1 MSAPPPRPR
10 LAFVVASEMTVRN
23 GIAGHVRA
31 LADRYDVSVVVHTDD
46 PLLLE
51 HLGLPARLVPLQI
64 ERSVSLH
71 ADLRALAALVRLFRR
86 ERFDAVSSLTPKAGL
101 LAMTAARLAG
111 VPHRTHTFTG
121 QVWATRTGAAR
132 ALLRALDGL
141 THRNA
146 TFSLVDSPS
155 QRDFLIHEGV
165 LRPSTSGVLASGS
178 LTGIDAERYRPDPE
192 ARAAVRAE
200 WGLADEDVLF
210 LQLGRIT
217 VDKGVLD
224 LAHAFA
230 RVAPRVPHARLAFV
244 GPDEE
249 GLTGQVIAA
258 AGTAAHAVRMDPR
271 FTAEPE
277 RFLAAADVLC
287 LPSYREGFG
296 SVLLE
301 AAAMGLP
308 AMASRIYGVTDAV
321 VDGVTGLLHEPR
333 AIGEI
338 AELIERLG
346 RDANLR
352 ARLGAAGQAR
362 VFTKFTDAHIAE
374 ALLAFYA
381 ERLGD
386 GGPREVRAR

>member
-1 MSAPPPRPR
+1 MSVTERPR

-23 GIAGHVRA
+23 GIAGHIRA
-31 LADRYDVSVVVHTDD
+31 LAARYDVSVVVRTDD

-51 HLGLPARLVPLQI
+51 RLGLPARLIPLAI
-64 ERSVSLH
+64 ERSVSIP
-71 ADLRALAALVRLFRR
+71 ADLRALGALVRLFRR

-101 LAMTAARLAG
+101 LAMTAARIAG

-132 ALLRALDGL
+132 AFLRSLDTL
-141 THRNA
+141 TRRNA

-155 QRDFLIHEGV
+155 QRDFLIAEGV
-165 LRPSTSGVLASGS
+165 LRPRASGVLASGS
-178 LTGIDAERYRPDPE
+178 LTGIDATRYRPDAA

-200 WGLADEDVLF
+200 WGVADDDVLF

-217 VDKGVLD
+217 ADKGVLD
-224 LAHAFA
+224 LAEAFA
-230 RVAPRVPHARLAFV
+230 RVADRVPQARLAFV

-249 GLTGQVIAA
+249 GLAARVLAASGAA
-258 AGTAAHAVRMDPR
+258 AESVHVDGT
-271 FTAEPE
+271 FTTEPE
-277 RFLAAADVLC
+277 RFIAAADVLC

-321 VDGVTGLLHEPR
+321 VDGETGLLHEPR
-333 AIGEI
+333 NVGEI

-346 RDANLR
+346 LDAGLR

-362 VFTKFTDAHIAE
+362 IAAEFTAAHVTE

-381 ERLGD
+381 ERLGA
-386 GGPREVRAR
+386 P